1 MYKFLK
7 SAVNILSHIFYRI
20 KIVGKENIPED
31 GPAIICGNHLHAF
44 DSVFLVAHTKRKIHF
59 IAKKELFKHRF
70 MRWIEKPFGLIPID
84 RDKHQDIEAMKKA
97 LKVLKNNELLGIFPE
112 GTRNGM
118 AKNVEVKSG
127 VAFFAVKTGVKV
139 IPIGIKGNFK
149 LFSKVTYNIGK
160 PLDFSEY
167 VDKKNSKEDL
177 NNITDMIMGN
187 IIELTNQE
195 I

>member
-7 SAVNILSHIFYRI
+7 GVVNVLTHIFYRV
-20 KIVGKENIPED
+20 KIVGKENIPEE

-44 DSVFLVAHTKRKIHF
+44 DSVFLVAYTKRKIHF
-59 IAKKELFKHRF
+59 VAKKELFRHRF

-84 RDKHQDIEAMKKA
+84 RDKHQDIEAMKKS
-97 LKVLKNNELLGIFPE
+97 LKVLKDNELLGIFPE

-118 AKNVEVKSG
+118 AKHVEIKSG
-127 VAFFAVKTGVKV
+127 VAYFAVKTGVKV

-160 PLDFSEY
+160 PLEFSEY

-177 NNITDMIMGN
+177 NKITDIIMGN

>member
-7 SAVNILSHIFYRI
+7 GLVYVLSHIFYRV
-20 KIVGKENIPED
+20 KIVGKENIPSE

-44 DSVFLVAHTKRKIHF
+44 DSVFLIAHTKRKIHF
-59 IAKKELFKHRF
+59 IAKAELFKHPF
-70 MRWIEKPFGLIPID
+70 MRWVEKPFGLIPVG
-84 RDKHQDIEAMKKA
+84 RDKKDIEAMKKS
-97 LKVLKNNELLGIFPE
+97 LKVLKNNEILGIFPE

-118 AKNVEVKSG
+118 AKNVEIKNG
-127 VAFFAVKTGVKV
+127 VAYFAVKTGAQV

-160 PLDFSEY
+160 PLNFGEY
-167 VDKKNSKEDL
+167 KNYKEELD
-177 NNITDMIMGN
+177 NITNTIMDN
-187 IIELTNQE
+187 IIELTKQD

>member
-1 MYKFLK
+1 MYNFLK
-7 SAVNILSHIFYRI
+7 GLVKILSNIFYRI

-31 GPAIICGNHLHAF
+31 GSAIICGNHLHAF
-44 DSVFLVAHTKRKIHF
+44 DSVFLVVNTKRKIHF
-59 IAKKELFKHRF
+59 IAKKELFKNRF
-70 MRWIEKPFGLIPID
+70 MKWIEKPFGLIPID
-84 RDKHQDIEAMKKA
+84 RDKHQDIDAMKKA
-97 LKVLKNNELLGIFPE
+97 LKVLKSNELLGIFPE
-112 GTRNGM
+112 GTRNGI

-127 VAFFAVKTGVKV
+127 VAYFAVKTGVKV

-167 VDKKNSKEDL
+167 VGKKNSKEDL
-177 NNITDMIMGN
+177 DNITEIIMGN
-187 IIELTNQE
+187 IIRLTKQE